1 MVTTDCA
8 ALASGGSR
16 FWSKW
21 VPSER
26 KESRSEILYYFSER
40 PLEERHSLPWWA
52 PPLEM
57 EPALE
62 VVIPGIF
69 IEQKERKML
78 SPSSSLVKFEGESR
92 RAA

>member
-1 MVTTDCA
+1 
-8 ALASGGSR
+8 
-16 FWSKW
+16 
-21 VPSER
+21 
-26 KESRSEILYYFSER
+26 
-40 PLEERHSLPWWA
+40 
-52 PPLEM
+52 M